1 MTRQCY
7 QDWGYVL
14 YGEYLGM
21 YSDNDY
27 TQRAQ
32 LESRAVWALDL
43 MFKHNHFTTNGTAA
57 DRTYLH
63 GNESAKYTLG
73 RRFLETRRQRSFK

>member
-27 TQRAQ
+27 TQHAQ
-32 LESRAVWALDL
+32 LESRAVWV
-43 MFKHNHFTTNGTAA
+43 
-57 DRTYLH
+57 
-63 GNESAKYTLG
+63 SAVTSNQPAMI
-73 RRFLETRRQRSFK
+73 EMTQPP